1 MWSIKTENCLY
12 MSSAVRYIQKELFL
26 AAPTLEVTS
35 GLDGYQDLLPFSL
48 KGKFREDGKP
58 QLIGR
63 N

>member
-1 MWSIKTENCLY
+1 MVNKDGKLSIHVIDC
-12 MSSAVRYIQKELFL
+12 MV
-26 AAPTLEVTS
+26 PTLEVTS

-48 KGKFREDGKP
+48 KGNFKEDAKP